1 MILKGLN
8 VKNLD
13 VTVTNMGMANDMSE
27 NMLFEILIFA
37 NWFGFDCG

>member
-1 MILKGLN
+1 MILKSLN

-13 VTVTNMGMANDMSE
+13 VTVTNMGMANYMSE
-27 NMLFEILIFA
+27 NMLFKILIFA

>member
-1 MILKGLN
+1 MMLKGLN

-13 VTVTNMGMANDMSE
+13 VTVTNMGMAIYMSE
-27 NMLFEILIFA
+27 NMLFEILIFV

>member
-13 VTVTNMGMANDMSE
+13 VTVTNMGMANYMSE
-27 NMLFEILIFA
+27 NMLFEIPLFA